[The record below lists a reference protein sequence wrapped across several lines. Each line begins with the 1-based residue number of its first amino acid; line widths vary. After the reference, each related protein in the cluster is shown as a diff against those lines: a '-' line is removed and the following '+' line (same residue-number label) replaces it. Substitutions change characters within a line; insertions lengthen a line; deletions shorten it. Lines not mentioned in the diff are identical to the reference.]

1 MRMDIENSP
10 GAQAGH
16 LMSAAR
22 DGLGQ
27 RLGGGGAMCGYCL
40 CCLLPRDPRRER
52 RMASPTW
59 EHGNGVS

>member
-22 DGLGQ
+22 DGLGL
-27 RLGGGGAMCGYCL
+27 RLGGGGAMCG
-40 CCLLPRDPRRER
+40 
-52 RMASPTW
+52 
-59 EHGNGVS
+59 